1 MLMDVLHHDRLQLVN
16 QLQSQLMELHMMRD
30 VMELR
35 QEMLLPEFQE
45 EQHLTLMLG
54 LTDQQA
60 VLPHN

>member
-1 MLMDVLHHDRLQLVN
+1 MDVLHHDRLQLVN